1 MKAKKNNKIKMIVAI
16 YLAVTLVISAIAVVG
31 VSATTRTVEHTVE
44 VDMTDAGD
52 TYGVT
57 VHKNARMSDTFPSYP
72 HIYTG
77 YSSSTNRARAYNSNS
92 QPLSTWKQFTL
103 YANGGGVVMVNYGSN
118 LSAGQY
124 MIQYEHISGGGFRD
138 DVIWSETY

>member
-44 VDMTDAGD
+44 VGMSDAME
-52 TYGVT
+52 TFGVILHGT
-57 VHKNARMSDTFPSYP
+57 GRMSDTFPSYP
-72 HIYTG
+72 YIYSG
-77 YSSSTNRARAYNSNS
+77 YSYSENQARAVNS
-92 QPLSTWKQFTL
+92 QTGLKHTWRPFTL
-103 YANGGGVVMVNYGSN
+103 HANGGGVVMVTYGTGMPSGSYM
-118 LSAGQY
+118 LQY
-124 MIQYEHISGGGFRD
+124 QHVGGGGFRD